1 MEPEAKV
8 QIRGLTKSFGGKR
21 VLSDVS
27 ADVLA
32 GKKSVL
38 IGPAASGKT
47 VLFKCLMGIC
57 PPDSGTILIDGQP
70 VPPVGAKNHSE
81 FMMDVGVCFQQ
92 GGLLDS
98 LTVWENISFK
108 LTQAQ
113 GLDRKTARE
122 MAIEKLAMVD
132 LPAPTADLLPSALS
146 GGMQKRVGIARALA
160 GSPSLLL
167 LDEPTAGLDPITTNT
182 INNLITRSMHEIG
195 ATVLAITSDMA
206 AARNDYDHLF
216 MLNAGELVW
225 SGPTA
230 GIDQCDNPYVDQL
243 INGRAAGPIEM
254 RLEARDL

>member
-1 MEPEAKV
+1 MEPEVKV

-21 VLSDVS
+21 VLNDVS
-27 ADVLA
+27 ADVPA

-47 VLFKCLMGIC
+47 VLFKCIMGIC
-57 PPDSGTILIDGQP
+57 HPDAGTILVDGQP
-70 VPPVGAKNHSE
+70 VPAEGASHHSA

-113 GLDRKTARE
+113 GLDRKAARE

-182 INNLITRSMHEIG
+182 INNLITRSMNEIG

-216 MLNAGELVW
+216 MLNKGELVW

-230 GIDQCDNPYVDQL
+230 DIDQCGNPYVEQL

-254 RLEARDL
+254 RLEAREL